1 MTGMKNFLKIT
12 IIMLLIQSTLMGQS
26 FASSRVD
33 EVMAM
38 ERINEVISLTEQLEQ
53 LHTQKQT
60 IQNIDT
66 NLRRT
71 KKGQSIYLKLE
82 TFVGGVIVVGI
93 VIGSYK
99 AYFPPG
105 FRAMLSGYVTATMI
119 SRGLI
124 KLNDKEMIQLLK
136 QISLINTQIMTLEV
150 NLIRQ
155 KTAACDSLYQYP
167 LCDY

>member
-1 MTGMKNFLKIT
+1 MKNFLKISL
-12 IIMLLIQSTLMGQS
+12 IMLLVQSTLIGQTS
-26 FASSRVD
+26 ASSRVD
-33 EVMAM
+33 EVIEMD
-38 ERINEVISLTEQLEQ
+38 RINEVISLTEKLEE
-53 LHTQKQT
+53 LHSQKQT

-66 NLRRT
+66 SLRRT

-82 TFVGGVIVVGI
+82 TFVGGVVVVGI

-136 QISLINTQIMTLEV
+136 QITLINNQIMILEVSLIK
-150 NLIRQ
+150 Q
-155 KTAACDSLYQYP
+155 KTAACDGLYQYP